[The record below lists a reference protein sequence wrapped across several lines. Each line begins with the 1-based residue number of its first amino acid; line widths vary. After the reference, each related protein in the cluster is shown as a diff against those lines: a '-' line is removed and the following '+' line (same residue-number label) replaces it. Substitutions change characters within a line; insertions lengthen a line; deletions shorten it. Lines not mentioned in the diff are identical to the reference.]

1 VIVRIGAE
9 PSDEG
14 ILIAGILFALDRL
27 PRGALQRAML
37 THLARTQKLRGK
49 RARSAALFR
58 LLADVD
64 ALHTALGRL
73 SKIGGVAA
81 LRPVAKA

>member
-9 PSDEG
+9 PTDEG
-14 ILIAGILFALDRL
+14 ILVAGILFALDRL
-27 PRGALQRAML
+27 PGGALQRAML
-37 THLARTQKLRGK
+37 AHLAKTQKMRRG
-49 RARSAALFR
+49 RARTAALFR

-73 SKIGGVAA
+73 SKVGGVAV
-81 LRPVAKA
+81 LRAVAKA